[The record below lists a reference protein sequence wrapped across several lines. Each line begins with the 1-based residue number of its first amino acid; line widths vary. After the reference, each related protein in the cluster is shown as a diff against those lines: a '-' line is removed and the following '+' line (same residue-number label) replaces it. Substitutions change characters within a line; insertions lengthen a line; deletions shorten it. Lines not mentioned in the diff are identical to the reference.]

1 MLSSKSDFFIL
12 AIVAVLAYWFGSNS
26 PGVFPPKNNSWDTDQ
41 FRVDSATG
49 IQFPVTQ
56 RFYFAPHS
64 PMSLLGV
71 GTRKLAVINMYS
83 LGLYMGS
90 NAAKALIQGIRN
102 EEEDNNNND
111 NNNKCDAILAST
123 AHKAVTLTF
132 QKSIG
137 PEKIA
142 EALSA
147 VKAAEAV
154 KTKFRTMI
162 VSSMGG
168 KMLKGESMT
177 LEWKG
182 SNGDILGVSI
192 RNKYVGEVKDKAL
205 AWGVMDLYVGPKSVS
220 PSLRKDLGCV

>member
-1 MLSSKSDFFIL
+1 MLSSNVAFL
-12 AIVAVLAYWFGSNS
+12 VVAIFVAVLAYWFQPQTALS
-26 PGVFPPKNNSWDTDQ
+26 DTSTI
-41 FRVDSATG
+41 RVDSATG

-56 RFYFAPHS
+56 RFHFAPNS

-71 GTRKLAVINMYS
+71 GTRKLAVINLYS

-90 NAAKALIQGIRN
+90 NAAKALVKSSSSSSSSNKKDDRKRN
-102 EEEDNNNND
+102 NK
-111 NNNKCDAILAST
+111 NNKCEAILAST

-132 QKSIG
+132 QMSIG
-137 PEKIA
+137 PERIA

-147 VKAAEAV
+147 VQADEAI
-154 KTKFRTMI
+154 KSKFRAMI

-182 SNGDILGVSI
+182 SHGDILAVSI
-192 RNKYVGEVKDKAL
+192 RNNYVGELKDKAL

-220 PSLRKDLGCV
+220 PSLRKDLGCA